1 MPILSV
7 LLQIRAFGFTAS
19 HRTAHEVQVLA
30 GLGLGSGPFLRTHYA
45 IHVERL
51 FFAMFKRDHFGIG
64 VILGGWVRLDAF
76 GDFGC
81 RRAILSVETS
91 PSSHSLSHCN
101 RFPA

>member
-45 IHVERL
+45 LHVERL
-51 FFAMFKRDHFGIG
+51 FLQCSKEIISFESHKSMFLLITQS
-64 VILGGWVRLDAF
+64 AF
-76 GDFGC
+76 HHLC
-81 RRAILSVETS
+81 VSMCVSIHLSSVGKKKFE
-91 PSSHSLSHCN
+91 LS
-101 RFPA
+101 